1 MTIIWHMVPE
11 IWNATNKQNF
21 LSYQKIQIL
30 KKLRKKKTQKN
41 LIFIILQK
49 CIKNQDHMLHCF
61 WDTTSDSCG
70 IYFLFW
76 AIFCVFNPPHPPKL
90 TTRKIII
97 LKKWDIAW
105 RSSFYI
111 WVPKIIITWYTVPEI
126 WCARDRKGDII
137 EVGAPPKNRYYQI
150 HLHVKCC
157 LTYSAYCWIS
167 YRI

>member
-61 WDTTSDSCG
+61 WDTTSDSCS

-76 AIFCVFNPPHPPKL
+76 ALFCVFNPPHPPKL

-105 RSSFYI
+105 ISSFYI
-111 WVPKIIITWYTVPEI
+111 WVPKIIITWYRVPEI

-137 EVGAPPKNRYYQI
+137 EVGAPPKNRYQI